1 MRVALFF
8 SLTAI
13 PVVVKISGDSNYR
26 GDGGETNWY
35 DGRTR
40 RIGPGQP
47 RQLSKLKN
55 SKVG

>member
-26 GDGGETNWY
+26 GDGGGKPTGTMDEPGAL
-35 DGRTR
+35 GRVSL
-40 RIGPGQP
+40 G
-47 RQLSKLKN
+47 N
-55 SKVG
+55 SAS